1 MSRFYFDHNA
11 TTPVLPEVREALEG
25 AVRDCFGNASSI
37 HREGQQAR
45 QRLEQARR
53 TVAGAL
59 GANAA
64 EIVFASGGT
73 EANNLAILG
82 VFRAIIHAGAQ
93 RGRVHI
99 VTSAIEHPSVI
110 EACLEAQREG
120 AELTVVPV
128 SASGAVSADDVRNA
142 LRPDTAL
149 VSIMHA
155 NNETGV
161 VQPIVQIAAMVRER
175 RDQGQAIWFHSD
187 GVQAFGKIAGDPVGQ
202 AILSPAKVPGLKAD
216 LYTLTGHKLGAPKG
230 IGVLWIRK
238 GVPLDPILHGGRQER
253 SRRPGTEDV
262 PNAVA
267 LAKAI
272 ESIPANEA
280 VRLAGLR
287 DELESRVLKSVPRA
301 RVNGASAGRVT
312 NTSNILFPGLAAES
326 IVIALDLK
334 GFAVS
339 TGSACSSGSV
349 EPSPVLLAMGLSPQD
364 ARSSVR
370 FSLGRSNDLEQVVN
384 LADAV
389 VAIASQMY
397 GAQPELKKVADYVSA

>member
-11 TTPVLPEVREALEG
+11 TTPVLPEVREALEE
-25 AVRDCFGNASSI
+25 AVHDCFGNASSI

-64 EIVFASGGT
+64 EIVFTSGGT

-82 VFRAIIHAGAQ
+82 VFRAVAHASAQ

-120 AELTVVPV
+120 ANLTVVPV
-128 SASGAVSADDVRNA
+128 SASGAVSADDVRDA

-149 VSIMHA
+149 VSLMHA

-161 VQPIVQIAAMVRER
+161 VQPIAEIAAMVRER

-187 GVQAFGKIAGDPVGQ
+187 GVQAFGKIARDP
-202 AILSPAKVPGLKAD
+202 AEHETGLGAD

-230 IGVLWIRK
+230 IGVLRIRK
-238 GVPLDPILHGGRQER
+238 GVPLNAILRGGRQER

-262 PNAVA
+262 PNAMA

-272 ESIPANEA
+272 EAIPANEA
-280 VRLAGLR
+280 ARLAGLR
-287 DELESRVLKSVPRA
+287 DELEARVLKSVGRA
-301 RVNGASAGRVT
+301 LVNGASANRVA

-349 EPSPVLLAMGLSPQD
+349 EPSPVLLAMGLSPRD

-370 FSLGRSNDLEQVVN
+370 FSLGRSNNLEQVVA

-389 VAIASQMY
+389 IAIASQMY
-397 GAQPELKKVADYVSA
+397 NAQPEPKKVADYVSA

>member
-1 MSRFYFDHNA
+1 MSRFYFDYNA
-11 TTPVLPEVREALEG
+11 TTPILPEVCEALVE
-25 AVRDCFGNASSI
+25 AVHRCFGNASSI

-53 TVAGAL
+53 TVAAAL
-59 GANAA
+59 GVPPA
-64 EIVFASGGT
+64 EIVFSSGGT

-82 VFRAIIHAGAQ
+82 VFRASAH
-93 RGRVHI
+93 RERVHI
-99 VTSAIEHPSVI
+99 VTSPIEHPSVL
-110 EACLEAQREG
+110 EACRHAEREG
-120 AELTVVPV
+120 AELTVVSV
-128 SASGAVSADDVRNA
+128 SAGGSVSAEDVRSA
-142 LRPDTAL
+142 LRPNTAL
-149 VSIMHA
+149 VSVMHA

-161 VQPIVQIAAMVRER
+161 VQPIEEIAAIVRER
-175 RDQGQAIWFHSD
+175 REQGQAIWFHSD
-187 GVQAFGKIAGDPVGQ
+187 GVQAFGKVVGQ
-202 AILSPAKVPGLKAD
+202 AILSPAKVSGLGVD
-216 LYTLTGHKLGAPKG
+216 LYTLSGHKLGAPKG
-230 IGVLWIRK
+230 IGALWVRK
-238 GVPLDPILHGGRQER
+238 GVPVNAVLYGGRQER

-272 ESIPANEA
+272 ESMPANEA
-280 VRLAGLR
+280 SRLAGLR
-287 DELESRVLKSVPRA
+287 DELEARVLAAVPGA
-301 RVNGASAGRVT
+301 RVNGASANRVA

-349 EPSPVLLAMGLSPQD
+349 EPSPVLLAMGLSPRD

-370 FSLGRSNDLEQVVN
+370 FSLGRSNDAEQVTS

-389 VAIASQMY
+389 IAIANQLY
-397 GAQPELKKVADYVSA
+397 GGQPESRKVADFVSI